1 MEPVTAR
8 VVVADDNPSMTGALK
23 VILEIWGWEV
33 DVAHDGMAA
42 VTAIRQVRPMVA
54 LIDIGLPRLDG
65 LEVARLLR
73 AEGVAPRLLVALSG
87 YGEERDRR
95 RSRQAGFDTHLV
107 KPIEPEVLRNT
118 LASAWGRGSS
128 DHAAETDAR
137 PRL

>member
-1 MEPVTAR
+1 MAR

-33 DVAHDGMAA
+33 VVAHDGMGA
-42 VTAIRQVRPMVA
+42 VAAIREARPVVA
-54 LIDIGLPRLDG
+54 LIDIGLPKLDG
-65 LEVARLLR
+65 LEVARVLR

-107 KPIEPEVLRNT
+107 KPIEPEVLRTT
-118 LASAWGRGSS
+118 LASVWARGSS
-128 DHAAETDAR
+128 DHAVGTDAR

>member
-1 MEPVTAR
+1 MEPVMAR

-33 DVAHDGMAA
+33 VVAHDGMGA
-42 VTAIRQVRPMVA
+42 VTAIREARPAVG

-107 KPIEPEVLRNT
+107 KPIEPEVLRTT
-118 LASAWGRGSS
+118 LESVWGRVSS
-128 DHAAETDAR
+128 EHAPNPDAR

>member
-1 MEPVTAR
+1 METVTAR

-33 DVAHDGMAA
+33 VVAHDGMGA
-42 VTAIRQVRPMVA
+42 VTAIREARPDVA

-65 LEVARLLR
+65 LEVARLVR

-95 RSRQAGFDTHLV
+95 RSRHAGFDTHLV
-107 KPIEPEVLRNT
+107 KPIEPEVLRST
-118 LASAWGRGSS
+118 LESVWARGSA
-128 DHAAETDAR
+128 DHAGSADVRAR
-137 PRL
+137 L

>member
-1 MEPVTAR
+1 MEPVMAR
-8 VVVADDNPSMTGALK
+8 VVVADDNTSMTGALK

-33 DVAHDGMAA
+33 VVAHDGMAA
-42 VTAIRQVRPMVA
+42 VTAIRQARPTVA

-95 RSRQAGFDTHLV
+95 RSRQAGYDTHLV
-107 KPIEPEVLRNT
+107 KPIEPEVLRST
-118 LASAWGRGSS
+118 LASVWGQGPS
-128 DHAAETDAR
+128 DHAAGTDAR

>member
-1 MEPVTAR
+1 MEPVTAL

-33 DVAHDGMAA
+33 IVANDGMAA
-42 VTAIRQVRPMVA
+42 VTAVRQARPAVA
-54 LIDIGLPRLDG
+54 LIDIGLPKLDG

-107 KPIEPEVLRNT
+107 KPIEPEVLRTT
-118 LASAWGRGSS
+118 LASVWGQGQS
-128 DHAAETDAR
+128 DVGAGIEAR